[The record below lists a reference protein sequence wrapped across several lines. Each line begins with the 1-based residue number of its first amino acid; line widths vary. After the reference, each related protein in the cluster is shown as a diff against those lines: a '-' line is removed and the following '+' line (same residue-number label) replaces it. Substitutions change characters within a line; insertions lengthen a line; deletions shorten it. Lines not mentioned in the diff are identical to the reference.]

1 MTIGRVRCHGNCFEK
16 EVFEC
21 VPELR
26 NRVET
31 RTKVCLEKE
40 EGVVECDEEMKEGK
54 NEKRN
59 ENKERRMKRGEG
71 RREGQQERV

>member
-1 MTIGRVRCHGNCFEK
+1 MC
-16 EVFEC
+16 EC

-31 RTKVCLEKE
+31 RTKVCLGKE
-40 EGVVECDEEMKEGK
+40 EGVVECDEEKMKEGK